1 MTMIKIRAK
10 YTTFQNVREST
21 RQLLIMTGSGSHFS
35 EGSGWLTPRR
45 FQRPH
50 ELDKI
55 QKNSRNTLFWVR
67 ILMIIIGTNHHFPLW
82 YGMHFTS
89 FGLCRQD
96 TTQVEFVVDV
106 TLKWEIQ
113 APGHK
118 MCRPYLPFRVR
129 HQKGRYAP
137 RKWPLNEIM
146 QWYWY
151 ATLWENQGQKTIL
164 WPPKER
170 VQINRY
176 GT

>member
-1 MTMIKIRAK
+1 MSQIWEIQATMIWEMHATDLGDMGHRDLGDACHKFGR
-10 YTTFQNVREST
+10 Y
-21 RQLLIMTGSGSHFS
+21 G
-35 EGSGWLTPRR
+35 
-45 FQRPH
+45 PH

-137 RKWPLNEIM
+137 RKWSLVEIM
-146 QWYWY
+146 HWYWY
-151 ATLWENQGQKTIL
+151 ATLWENDGWKTIL

-176 GT
+176 GTY